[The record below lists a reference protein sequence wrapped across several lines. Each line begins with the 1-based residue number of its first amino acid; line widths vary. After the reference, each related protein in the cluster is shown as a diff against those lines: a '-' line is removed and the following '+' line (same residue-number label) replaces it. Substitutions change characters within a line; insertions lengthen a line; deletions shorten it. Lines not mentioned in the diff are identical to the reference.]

1 MTHVHIINAL
11 EVTILYVILLKMKD
25 SCGAAA
31 EPLTENG
38 EDGWFGR
45 FGENP
50 PLPSLE
56 GMLQRRG
63 LSDLYSHPFRLGFG
77 TDMHKAS
84 PYSRNRPFGVVEI
97 PLKAGLVP
105 PERQKANF
113 QFSTF
118 NL

>member
-1 MTHVHIINAL
+1 MTHIHIINAL

-45 FGENP
+45 FGETP

-63 LSDLYSHPFRLGFG
+63 LSDLYSHPFTVQYEEKGKRSIC
-77 TDMHKAS
+77 HHPS
-84 PYSRNRPFGVVEI
+84 NP
-97 PLKAGLVP
+97 
-105 PERQKANF
+105 
-113 QFSTF
+113 
-118 NL
+118 

>member
-45 FGENP
+45 FGETP

-63 LSDLYSHPFRLGFG
+63 LSDLYSHPFTVWFIQELDQNFRLIFDFWHG
-77 TDMHKAS
+77 HA
-84 PYSRNRPFGVVEI
+84 
-97 PLKAGLVP
+97 
-105 PERQKANF
+105 
-113 QFSTF
+113 
-118 NL
+118 